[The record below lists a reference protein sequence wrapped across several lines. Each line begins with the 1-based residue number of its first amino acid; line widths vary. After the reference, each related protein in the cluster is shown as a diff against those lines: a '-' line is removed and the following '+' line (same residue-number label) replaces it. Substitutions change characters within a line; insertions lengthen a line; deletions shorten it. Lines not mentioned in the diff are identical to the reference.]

1 MMQNTVHRYLNM
13 MPTNEQVIGELLH
26 LAQQITMAQKEGK
39 QLGLTAEELVSYD
52 ALTKPQAIKDF
63 YKNKEL
69 ITLTKKLADT
79 FRACLV
85 SRHFQKKDYYKRK
98 KEFIEMRKTYPS
110 ENSLNKYEMKK
121 KITRPCI
128 YDTYDIFCAILYFLK
143 ERCS

>member
-1 MMQNTVHRYLNM
+1 M
-13 MPTNEQVIGELLH
+13 MPTNKQVIGELLH

-39 QLGLTAEELVSYD
+39 QLGLTAEELAFYD

-128 YDTYDIFCAILYFLK
+128 YDTYDIFCAVLYFLK
-143 ERCS
+143 EGYSWCALPQNFPK